1 LNIPVALLLAGF
13 CLAVATSNTKAA
25 SNSIASSDKPPS
37 PVFERC
43 IIGDGAAT
51 QVAECTTLEVPL
63 DPDNL
68 PAGNLALAIARIP
81 ATGTA
86 RGDAFTLLAG
96 GPGQSAIQSWPS
108 ISFAFR
114 HIARDHDVILIDQ
127 RGTGDSSPLDCPAS
141 SESLTLQLDLDA
153 DALSDA
159 ANACLKGFDADVRL
173 FTTSIAVHDLESV
186 RRQLGIPAWNI
197 YGVSYGTR
205 VAQHYVR
212 RYPHAVRTLILD
224 AVVPPSA
231 VLGPEIAPLA
241 QRALDNIFERC
252 AASTDCQQRF
262 PDIAHDTAELLA
274 SLKKLPQ
281 SVTYEDISTGQ
292 LRTIAF
298 SDQHLA
304 LTLRLMSYSSQ
315 TAALLPSMLH
325 EAIINNNFAPLARQ
339 ADLQA
344 SSLDQSLATGMHHSV
359 VCTEDVPFINWQTDP
374 AKSAETYLGADLLDA
389 LKATCSIWPAGRLD
403 ADFHEA
409 LVSNT
414 PTLIL
419 SGANDPITPPEYGNK
434 AAESLDNV
442 RHIINPHRGHMQAPY
457 GCMPALMAEF
467 ITDANPE
474 GLSLECLERLGVSP
488 FFVDANGPLP

>member
-1 LNIPVALLLAGF
+1 MNTPVTLLLAGF

-25 SNSIASSDKPPS
+25 SNPAVGSENLPS
-37 PVFERC
+37 PVFESC
-43 IIGDGAAT
+43 VIGDGAAT
-51 QVAECTTLEVPL
+51 QIAECTTLQVPL

-68 PAGNLALAIARIP
+68 AAGNLALAIARIP

-86 RGDAFTLLAG
+86 SGDAFTLLAG
-96 GPGQSAIQSWPS
+96 GPGQSAIESWPS
-108 ISFAFR
+108 VSFAFR

-141 SESLTLQLDLDA
+141 NESLTLELDLDA
-153 DALSDA
+153 EELAEAASD
-159 ANACLKGFDADVRL
+159 CLKGFDIDVRL
-173 FTTSIAVHDLESV
+173 FTTSVAVQDLESV
-186 RRQLGIPAWNI
+186 RLQLGIPAWNI
-197 YGVSYGTR
+197 YGISYGTR
-205 VAQHYVR
+205 VAQHYLR
-212 RYPHAVRTLILD
+212 RYPNAVRTLILD

-262 PDIAHDTAELLA
+262 PEIASETAELLA
-274 SLKKLPQ
+274 SLKKLPKE
-281 SVTYEDISTGQ
+281 VTYEDISTGQ
-292 LRTIAF
+292 LRTVAF

-325 EAIINNNFAPLARQ
+325 EAITNNNFAPLARQ

-344 SSLDQSLATGMHHSV
+344 SSLDQTLATGMHHTV

-374 AKSAETYLGADLLDA
+374 GKSENTYLGGDLLDA
-389 LKATCSIWPAGRLD
+389 LKASCSVWPAGTID
-403 ADFHEA
+403 ADFHDP

-419 SGANDPITPPEYGNK
+419 SGANDPITPPNYGK
-434 AAESLDNV
+434 AAAESLANV

-457 GCMPALMAEF
+457 GCMPALMAKF
-467 ITDANPE
+467 IANADPAD
-474 GLSLECLERLGVSP
+474 LSLECLERLGVSP